1 MILFILIEL
10 GLLIFLILYSLSI
23 YSAFIGAPYFITP
36 KKALEE
42 IFEIAAIKPSDNFY
56 DLGAGDGRALI
67 MAEKKYGAKAIGFEL
82 APLVYLLARL
92 NMFFKRTRNAKLYFR
107 NFYKQN
113 LSDADVIFCFLSI
126 HAMEKLKSKF
136 ERELKPGTKIISY
149 SFSLHGWEPKR
160 VITSYPGKVYLYE
173 V

>member
-1 MILFILIEL
+1 MVLFILIEL
-10 GLLIFLILYSLSI
+10 VLLIFLILYGLSI
-23 YSAFIGAPYFITP
+23 YSAFIGAPFVATP
-36 KKALEE
+36 KKAIKE
-42 IFEIAAIKPSDNFY
+42 IFEIAAIKPSDKFY

-67 MAEKKYGAKAIGFEL
+67 MAEKKFGAKAIGFEL

-92 NMFFKRTRNAKLYFR
+92 NMFFRKTKNAKLYFR

-136 ERELKPGTKIISY
+136 ERELKPGAKIISY
-149 SFSLHGWEPKR
+149 SFSLRNWEPKK
-160 VITSYPGKVYLYE
+160 VITGYPGKVYLYE